1 MLGELIPLALVVAL
15 SPVSI
20 IPAVLLV
27 LHTDHPRPTGLAFMA
42 GWLVGLAALTAVF
55 VQIPHLVDGLDRGS
69 PSWAPWVRI
78 AIGVVL
84 ILLAVGRW
92 VTRHRATESPTFL
105 NRLSRITPGGA
116 LVAGFALVVANPKV
130 LVMNAAAGLIIGTAA
145 VGVGVWLAVA
155 FYSAV
160 AGSTVIIPILAYM
173 VAGERVDHQ
182 LERFRDWMQR
192 EHAVVTAAILA
203 VVGLL
208 LLYTGI
214 RAV

>member
-1 MLGELIPLALVVAL
+1 M
-15 SPVSI
+15 
-20 IPAVLLV
+20 

-42 GWLVGLAALTAVF
+42 GWLIGLAVLTALF
-55 VQIPHLVDGLDRGS
+55 VQVPHLVDGLGGS

-78 AIGVVL
+78 AIGVVF
-84 ILLAVGRW
+84 IFLAIGRW
-92 VTRHRATESPTFL
+92 VTRHRATHSPTFL
-105 NRLSRITPGGA
+105 NRLSRITPAGA

-155 FYSAV
+155 FYTAV

-173 VAGERVDHQ
+173 VAGERVDRQ
-182 LERFRDWMQR
+182 LERFRDWMER

-214 RAV
+214 RAL

>member
-27 LHTDHPRPTGLAFMA
+27 LHTDHPRPTGLTFMA
-42 GWLVGLAALTAVF
+42 GWLIGLAALTAVF
-55 VQIPHLVDGLDRGS
+55 VQVPHLIDGLDRGS
-69 PSWAPWVRI
+69 PSWTPWVRI

-84 ILLAVGRW
+84 ILAAVGRW
-92 VTRHRATESPTFL
+92 VTRHRATRSPALL
-105 NRLSRITPGGA
+105 NHLSRITPAAA
-116 LVAGFALVVANPKV
+116 LAIGFALVVANPKV

-155 FYSAV
+155 FYTAI
-160 AGSTVIIPILAYM
+160 AGSTVIIPTLAYM
-173 VAGERVDHQ
+173 VAGERVDRQ
-182 LERFRDWMQR
+182 LERLSDWMQR
-192 EHAVVTAAILA
+192 EHAVLTAVIL
-203 VVGLL
+203 VIVGIL

-214 RAV
+214 RAL